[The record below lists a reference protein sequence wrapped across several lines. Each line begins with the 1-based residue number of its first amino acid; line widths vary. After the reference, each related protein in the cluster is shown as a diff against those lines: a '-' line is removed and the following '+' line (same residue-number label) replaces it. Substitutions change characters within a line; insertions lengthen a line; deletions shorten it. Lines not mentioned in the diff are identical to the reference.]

1 MGLVPSEGETE
12 KCLSPSLFLCPSPP
26 LFLLSSLSLH
36 FSVPLFLPLS
46 VSLSLCSAPGEEA
59 VLMPGRQ
66 WSAGSLLWNFQPP
79 ERGGCDC
86 LLCKPP
92 ICLRSLLGAE
102 PREDLCPPLP
112 LCHRHAAVLAGS
124 FLPCVPGTVLPRIS
138 GSLPRRRVRAGEE
151 HPPVVWGAEWA
162 QTRLPWA
169 DFGVYSCVSLGA
181 PGIQMRG

>member
-1 MGLVPSEGETE
+1 
-12 KCLSPSLFLCPSPP
+12 
-26 LFLLSSLSLH
+26 
-36 FSVPLFLPLS
+36 
-46 VSLSLCSAPGEEA
+46 
-59 VLMPGRQ
+59 MPGRQ

-124 FLPCVPGTVLPRIS
+124 FLHRIPGTVLPCIS
-138 GSLPRRRVRAGEE
+138 GSLPAGESGQVKNT
-151 HPPVVWGAEWA
+151 PPSCGG
-162 QTRLPWA
+162 QSGHTRGSPGLTLVFIPA
-169 DFGVYSCVSLGA
+169 SLLA
-181 PGIQMRG
+181 LQESR